1 MLRNLSWSINLVPC
15 CLFLPNFVFL
25 CGIKEQRN
33 EKQQAEAAA
42 KFAEFLVYDMKFPNA
57 EPEIKY

>member
-1 MLRNLSWSINLVPC
+1 M
-15 CLFLPNFVFL
+15 
-25 CGIKEQRN
+25 RN

-57 EPEIKY
+57 EKLNIEWFQ